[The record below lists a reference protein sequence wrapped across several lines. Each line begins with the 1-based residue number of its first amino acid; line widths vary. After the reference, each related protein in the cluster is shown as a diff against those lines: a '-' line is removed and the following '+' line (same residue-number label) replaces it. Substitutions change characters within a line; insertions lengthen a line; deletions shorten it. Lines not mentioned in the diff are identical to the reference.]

1 MASLNAP
8 LDDWQESALEACMGE
23 RADGRWASK
32 YIGISAPR
40 QNGKSQ
46 LIVARAL
53 AGVLLFGEKSII
65 VSAHEMDTARE
76 VWKRLID
83 VIEDNPTLEARVT
96 GRMDAIGR
104 EYVSFGRGADRQEIR
119 LKARSKTGGR
129 GFSAD
134 CLLLDEAQILD
145 KRTWGAINPT
155 VSARP
160 NPQVWLF
167 GTPPDKDDDPFA
179 FTKVRES
186 GLKHKV
192 RHAWLEWSAD
202 DDDDLDDP
210 ATWAKANPSFGVR
223 ISLEACED
231 DRANM
236 DDDQFARERLGRWGS
251 LDALSTIFGAA
262 WPLCER
268 DMPADLAMAGFALA
282 STFDLDRT
290 ALVGAAVAGDVTHVK
305 PLQSGPGTD
314 WVAARALEIQAVHDV
329 DLVID
334 PKGPAAVLLPELE
347 RAGVRVRVVE
357 SREVYDACA
366 GVVETV
372 KALRLG
378 HGAYPELD
386 REVRVAK
393 QRTVGDRWAWDRK
406 MGIPTVEAMTLALW
420 QAGAPVVVEQFVSA
434 YESGGLEVV

>member
-1 MASLNAP
+1 MP
-8 LDDWQESALEACMGE
+8 LDEWQEQVLQTVMGE
-23 RADGRWASK
+23 RADGRWVCK
-32 YIGISAPR
+32 YIGLSAPR

-53 AGVLLFGEKSII
+53 AGVLLFGEKTII
-65 VSAHEMDTARE
+65 ISAHEMDTARE

-83 VIEDNPTLEARVT
+83 VIEANPSLEARLT

-104 EYVSFGRGADRQEIR
+104 EFVSFGRGKDRQEIR

-160 NPQVWLF
+160 NPQVWMF
-167 GTPPDKDDDPFA
+167 GTPPDMDDDPYA

-186 GLKHKV
+186 GLKHAA

-202 DDDDLDDP
+202 EGDDINDP
-210 ATWAKANPSFGVR
+210 ATWAKANPAFGIR

-236 DDDQFARERLGRWGS
+236 DDDQFARERLGRWGG
-251 LDALSTIFGAA
+251 LEELLSVFGST
-262 WPLCER
+262 WPACEAT
-268 DMPADLAMAGFALA
+268 MPEGLGMDGLALA
-282 STFDLDRT
+282 GTFDLDR
-290 ALVGAAVAGDVTHVK
+290 LSIVGSVLHEGRVHVK
-305 PLQSGPGTD
+305 PIASGPGVD
-314 WVAARALEIQAVHDV
+314 WVAAQLLEVQAAFDV
-329 DLVID
+329 PVLVD
-334 PKGPAAVLLPELE
+334 PKGPAAALLPELE
-347 RAGVRVRVVE
+347 RVGVKVRTVE

-366 GVVETV
+366 GIIEAARTG
-372 KALRLG
+372 RLA
-378 HGAYPELD
+378 HGGYQELD
-386 REVRVAK
+386 REVLVAK
-393 QRTVGDRWAWDRK
+393 KRTVGDRWAWDRK
-406 MGIPTVEAMTLALW
+406 QGIPTLEAATLALW
-420 QAGAPVVVEQFVSA
+420 AADEPETVEEFVSA
-434 YESGGLEVV
+434 YEDAGVVVV